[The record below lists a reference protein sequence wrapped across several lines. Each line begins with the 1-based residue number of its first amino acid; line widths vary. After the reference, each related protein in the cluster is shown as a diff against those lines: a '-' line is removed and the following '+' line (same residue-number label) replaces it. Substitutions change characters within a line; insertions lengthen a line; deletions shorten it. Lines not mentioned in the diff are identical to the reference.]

1 MEGYD
6 FTRRIFGS
14 LPEARR
20 SLAAWLVEP
29 QVREVVMEST
39 KAESGSQACVVSLTC
54 ARSQPSYVRH
64 GDGDRYDRRTNHF
77 PLPRA

>member
-39 KAESGSQACVVSLTC
+39 KAESGSQAC
-54 ARSQPSYVRH
+54 
-64 GDGDRYDRRTNHF
+64 DGDRYDRRTNHF